1 MSVWS
6 TLRAHDAHAPCRR
19 SAREGERPTAARSTC
34 ASRVLTELR
43 ARAARKASAR
53 RRVRRYPAAHD
64 PRRHWQCRHWR
75 RRAVRSPVSQPASYG
90 VWEVERS
97 PRRAAQP
104 LGHRSPAT
112 VRAVAHWRQP
122 CIGTAPRLASAAS
135 AVALSSARRWL
146 AGAAPALRDRP
157 DASSGVPEP
166 WSLARG
172 VRDGRFACHTGAA
185 VRGSEAGASA
195 DASQQARAGVAC
207 TSRRAL
213 YPYVRRPSRPPYPW
227 LAVPVRA
234 P

>member
-1 MSVWS
+1 V
-6 TLRAHDAHAPCRR
+6 
-19 SAREGERPTAARSTC
+19 
-34 ASRVLTELR
+34 
-43 ARAARKASAR
+43 
-53 RRVRRYPAAHD
+53 
-64 PRRHWQCRHWR
+64 
-75 RRAVRSPVSQPASYG
+75 
-90 VWEVERS
+90 
-97 PRRAAQP
+97 
-104 LGHRSPAT
+104 
-112 VRAVAHWRQP
+112 
-122 CIGTAPRLASAAS
+122 
-135 AVALSSARRWL
+135 
-146 AGAAPALRDRP
+146 APALRDRL

>member
-1 MSVWS
+1 MDRADCPFGRPCVRTTRTHPAAGPHVKVSARPPRAR
-6 TLRAHDAHAPCRR
+6 RAHRAFSPSYAPVPLGRRRRGGACAAIRLHTTRGVTGSAAIDA
-19 SAREGERPTAARSTC
+19 AA
-34 ASRVLTELR
+34 LF
-43 ARAARKASAR
+43 AR
-53 RRVRRYPAAHD
+53 RCPS
-64 PRRHWQCRHWR
+64 
-75 RRAVRSPVSQPASYG
+75 RRAMACGKSSGRPDAPLSHLATGRP
-90 VWEVERS
+90 
-97 PRRAAQP
+97 PRCA
-104 LGHRSPAT
+104 
-112 VRAVAHWRQP
+112 
-122 CIGTAPRLASAAS
+122 RLASAAS
-135 AVALSSARRWL
+135 AVALSSARRSL